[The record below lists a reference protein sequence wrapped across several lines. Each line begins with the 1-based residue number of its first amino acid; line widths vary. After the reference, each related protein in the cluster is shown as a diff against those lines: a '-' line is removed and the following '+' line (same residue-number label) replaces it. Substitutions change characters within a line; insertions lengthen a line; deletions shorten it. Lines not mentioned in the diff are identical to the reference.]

1 MFAYSERRGG
11 RSAGSKTLY
20 PEVLPPDDESGPPD
34 PPPPDPPEAGGRGA
48 EYTGLGV
55 VSTFGLR
62 VSSSRPAA
70 DDDDDDD
77 ARDLRRRAGS
87 R

>member
-1 MFAYSERRGG
+1 MRRG
-11 RSAGSKTLY
+11 
-20 PEVLPPDDESGPPD
+20 
-34 PPPPDPPEAGGRGA
+34 GGRGA

-70 DDDDDDD
+70 DDDGGDDDDD
-77 ARDLRRRAGS
+77 AGEGVDLRRRAGS